1 MFLTRSF
8 HAFCYAVGAE
18 KALIQAALR
27 VRFSRGKGF
36 ISFPSKMAFYC
47 VTWQTIFCIVASV
60 PFFSVP
66 AALLLYLAPEG
77 SD

>member
-1 MFLTRSF
+1 MFLTRFF

-47 VTWQTIFCIVASV
+47 VTKLW
-60 PFFSVP
+60 
-66 AALLLYLAPEG
+66 
-77 SD
+77 

>member
-1 MFLTRSF
+1 MFFTRSF

-36 ISFPSKMAFYC
+36 IPFPSKMAFYC
-47 VTWQTIFCIVASV
+47 VTKLW
-60 PFFSVP
+60 
-66 AALLLYLAPEG
+66 
-77 SD
+77 